1 MPFCFGGAADVYWM
15 LLVLAFRFYEET
27 KISEKAGLCF
37 KFWCWCGLA
46 AESGNLCSYCL
57 IGKEGA
63 RPMRML
69 FLFFLCDFC
78 IVTTFFCVGGVG
90 QFPLIF
96 RPHKYLNYTSCWKL
110 SFPLPGNIDVI
121 YQLWGDH
128 STFACCKVAAL
139 KELRIAVISSS
150 IYTST
155 RLQIQWQRLHSFYGR
170 RWHCVR
176 SPLLESALK
185 TLQQAEVWQD
195 GHSKF
200 AVSFAGWPGWGHQ
213 VNQQKFIYAAP
224 RRGKDNSKVWST
236 PKDLGISTCC
246 DGPFLAQS
254 AKIFETTQPWAL
266 ALERSEFFVA
276 DNRLSTFSWVQLHQH
291 LAEASADFVL
301 IFCTVFLLISRHFLW
316 GSKIFFQYWH
326 TMSYLR
332 RGTMIWYTKSIYFG
346 IAKPCNGGKI
356 IITILLGVLY
366 YASRFAVAV
375 LWQDPNCIICI

>member
-1 MPFCFGGAADVYWM
+1 
-15 LLVLAFRFYEET
+15 
-27 KISEKAGLCF
+27 
-37 KFWCWCGLA
+37 
-46 AESGNLCSYCL
+46 
-57 IGKEGA
+57 
-63 RPMRML
+63 ML

-96 RPHKYLNYTSCWKL
+96 RSHKYLNYTSCWKL

-200 AVSFAGWPGWGHQ
+200 AVSFAGWPGWCHRSI
-213 VNQQKFIYAAP
+213 NK
-224 RRGKDNSKVWST
+224 NSSMRFHEEEKT
-236 PKDLGISTCC
+236 TAKCDPLPKTLAFQLVAMAL
-246 DGPFLAQS
+246 FLAQS

-276 DNRLSTFSWVQLHQH
+276 DNRLSTFSWAQLHQH

-326 TMSYLR
+326 TMS
-332 RGTMIWYTKSIYFG
+332 
-346 IAKPCNGGKI
+346 
-356 IITILLGVLY
+356 
-366 YASRFAVAV
+366 
-375 LWQDPNCIICI
+375 